1 MITYRKGFP
10 SPYSLLVRLHGA
22 AWIRTLLPAVVAAL
36 LTIVL
41 NLFVSTKSLEPGK
54 GWIHPY
60 TYSNFSYIVGF
71 AIVFRNN
78 SAYQRFNQAR
88 NDLQVVSGKLVE
100 SAVQV
105 CSFDLITSKKEGFEG
120 AAEKSKEFRRAYIHL
135 VSLLHGLMLQYLR
148 SDWNLENLCPH
159 VPGAHPQQDS
169 GKLPNTK
176 NVLFTWSY
184 WSTVLCLQTS
194 QLSQEVYNSLTPL
207 LVVGGIDEEEKSS
220 LYPLMDGGD
229 LYLGHLAPAAV
240 RVETA
245 YSWLHRLMLARF
257 NSGGLQVSPPILS
270 RSYQVLNDALN
281 AYNQLR
287 GLADIPFPF
296 PYSNAI
302 VLILC
307 IYTLTL
313 PLLMWIWIKSTWFG
327 ALLAFIT
334 TFTYWTLNEIARD
347 LEVSFF
353 FYFLILD
360 CRVV

>member
-1 MITYRKGFP
+1 
-10 SPYSLLVRLHGA
+10 
-22 AWIRTLLPAVVAAL
+22 
-36 LTIVL
+36 
-41 NLFVSTKSLEPGK
+41 
-54 GWIHPY
+54 
-60 TYSNFSYIVGF
+60 
-71 AIVFRNN
+71 
-78 SAYQRFNQAR
+78 
-88 NDLQVVSGKLVE
+88 
-100 SAVQV
+100 
-105 CSFDLITSKKEGFEG
+105 
-120 AAEKSKEFRRAYIHL
+120 
-135 VSLLHGLMLQYLR
+135 
-148 SDWNLENLCPH
+148 
-159 VPGAHPQQDS
+159 
-169 GKLPNTK
+169 
-176 NVLFTWSY
+176 VLFTWSY

-347 LEVSFF
+347 LEDPFLYEPNDLPLPRVQFLFNERILAVERETGSMERPPTKARQCVTWLNQNAPLSYQSVESHGLYEEIDWSTVPADNT
-353 FYFLILD
+353 YFNCTVKPKRAVERLTTKRRGSGIFGKSMFQNIK
-360 CRVV
+360 RKIQRSNAV